1 MLKLTHLRC
10 FSMVAETGSI
20 SAAAKRL
27 HRSPSAISM
36 TLSNLEAE
44 FGRNLFESE
53 GKSRL
58 TPFGDYV
65 LSIARDQLNRFDR
78 AMDSIQAYANNG
90 FGRVDIATVPSFAMH
105 YLPSLLSTFSQ
116 QFPQITLA
124 IRDDSSSHI
133 NRLITQGE
141 IDVGIASPIEEDIEQ
156 VNYQPILTDPLGV
169 VCSPS
174 HELAKLGRELRWED
188 LHGQTF
194 IANGTCN
201 RIQDPE
207 FQTIVSAAE
216 MDVQNTTSILAMV
229 SANVG
234 ITTLPQLAI
243 PEAREDVVFLK
254 TAYKDLNRSIC
265 ILTPTDRSLSP
276 ASAAF
281 VDIVTDSL
289 ATQSD
294 GKG

>member
-1 MLKLTHLRC
+1 MPKLTHLRC
-10 FSMVAETGSI
+10 FATVAETGSI
-20 SAAAKRL
+20 TLAAKRL

-36 TLSNLEAE
+36 TLSNLEGE

-65 LSIARDQLNRFDR
+65 FSIASDQVKRFDR
-78 AMDSIQAYANNG
+78 TIDSIQAYANNG

-105 YLPSLLSTFSQ
+105 YLPSLLSTFSA

-133 NRLITQGE
+133 NRLIAEGE
-141 IDVGIASPIEEDIEQ
+141 IDVGIASPIIEDIEQ
-156 VNYQPILTDPLGV
+156 INYQTVLTDPLGV
-169 VCSPS
+169 ICCPT
-174 HELAKLGRELRWED
+174 HELAQLDRPLCWAD
-188 LHGQTF
+188 LQGHTF

-207 FQTIVSAAE
+207 FQAIVTEAE
-216 MDVQNTTSILAMV
+216 MEVKNTTSILAMV
-229 SANVG
+229 SANIG
-234 ITTLPQLAI
+234 ITTLPRLAI

-254 TAYKDLNRSIC
+254 TAYEDLHRSIC

-281 VDIVTDSL
+281 VDIVTASL
-289 ATQSD
+289 TARV
-294 GKG
+294 